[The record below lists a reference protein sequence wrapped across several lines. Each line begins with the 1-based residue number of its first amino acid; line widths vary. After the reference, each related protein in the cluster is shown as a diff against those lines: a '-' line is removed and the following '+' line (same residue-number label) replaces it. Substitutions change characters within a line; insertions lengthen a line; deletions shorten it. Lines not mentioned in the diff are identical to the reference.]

1 MEGPT
6 PGGQVLQSQGMKDKD
21 SPTPHPVQVP
31 GKTCLISV
39 DCRGLVVTLG
49 STVL

>member
-49 STVL
+49 STEL